1 MMEFNALYEELGLNS
16 KQSDEERVQILAQWC
31 YEKVSRD
38 IRFTDKPEENYD
50 NYEELATDYLEEFL
64 INIPQDLG
72 KEVDAFEGRNTI
84 QAAAFLGLDQVITS
98 LNPQRDLL
106 NKPDAQG
113 NTPLHIAALAGHF
126 YTVSVL
132 LDLGAAFDNANKQS
146 QLPIFSA
153 LVMPMLYEDDLK
165 EKKIR
170 IFRLLREKSPK
181 TLGHQDIGGDTVLQL
196 MAIHDFSTL
205 LAEVLKTNPELALIK
220 NNYFCYP
227 IHTAILNNKTD
238 CVRILIAMK
247 QAATLAD
254 SKGRL
259 ALHYAARYS
268 NKDITI
274 LCCEASKDLN
284 VLDGRGRTAIMLAA
298 QAGNNAAL
306 NVLVDKGADVHAI
319 DSEGYSALHYAVL
332 AGHLETVRWLL
343 ANTTI
348 DINAPDSK
356 QQTPLALC
364 NTPEKIQIKNLLLE
378 RGAI

>member
-1 MMEFNALYEELGLNS
+1 MEFNALYEELGLNS

-38 IRFTDKPEENYD
+38 IRFTDKLEENYD

-84 QAAAFLGLDQVITS
+84 QAAAFLGLDQVIAS

-268 NKDITI
+268 NKAITI
-274 LCCEASKDLN
+274 LCCEASEDLN